1 MKIRIILLILVV
13 SVHYLHAEDG
23 HNLWLRNK
31 NTGNVTVIC
40 SDKSV
45 TTAIA
50 IQELKDGWQGQDGAT
65 ITLKIKK
72 DKTIKTD
79 GFKLSANVIQANT
92 PAGLLYGAYE
102 LLRRQQTGEPIVEK
116 IYNPSYQ
123 VRTLNHWD
131 NLDGTIER
139 GYAGLSIFWGK
150 DKNLLAPTEQEKQL
164 WKEYAR
170 ANASIGINGAVLNN
184 VNASPDMLTPGIL
197 KRVKEIAAVLRP
209 YGIKVYLS
217 IKFSSP
223 AQIGGL
229 KNSDPLNPDV
239 IKWWNAKV
247 KEIYQI
253 IPDFGGFLVKAN
265 SEGQPGPQDYGRNHA
280 DGANM
285 LADALKPFGG
295 IVMWRAFVYSP
306 SDEDRAKQAYNEFM
320 PLDGQ
325 LRDNV
330 IIQVKNGPIDFQP
343 REPFSPLFGAMKK
356 TSVMPEFQITQ
367 EYLGH
372 SIHLAFLAPMWEE
385 LLKSDTYQQGQGST
399 VAKCTDGSIY
409 NQKYTAIAGVSN
421 IGLDANWCG
430 HDIAQSNWYA
440 FGRQAWDNQITS
452 AQIADEWIK
461 LTFGNTAY
469 VKNTDWNNN
478 FLAPVKQMMLD
489 SREAVVNYMMPLG
502 FHHIF
507 SADEHYGPGPWWAPK
522 GMRPDWTPPYYHRAS
537 TDGVGFNRTKTG
549 SNAVEQYH
557 EPLASQFNDPKT
569 CPDNLLLW
577 FHHLPWDYKMKS
589 GRTLW
594 DEICYHYATGLEQVN
609 EFQKIWDKV
618 EKYVDKGRFSRVQ
631 SKLRNQRRDAQIW
644 NDACLL
650 YFQQFSN
657 MPIPYE
663 INRPQ
668 NDLDDLIFNDMKR
681 FK

>member
-1 MKIRIILLILVV
+1 MK
-13 SVHYLHAEDG
+13 
-23 HNLWLRNK
+23 N
-31 NTGNVTVIC
+31 
-40 SDKSV
+40 
-45 TTAIA
+45 
-50 IQELKDGWQGQDGAT
+50 
-65 ITLKIKK
+65 
-72 DKTIKTD
+72 
-79 GFKLSANVIQANT
+79 
-92 PAGLLYGAYE
+92 
-102 LLRRQQTGEPIVEK
+102 
-116 IYNPSYQ
+116 
-123 VRTLNHWD
+123 
-131 NLDGTIER
+131 
-139 GYAGLSIFWGK
+139 
-150 DKNLLAPTEQEKQL
+150 
-164 WKEYAR
+164 
-170 ANASIGINGAVLNN
+170 
-184 VNASPDMLTPGIL
+184 
-197 KRVKEIAAVLRP
+197 
-209 YGIKVYLS
+209 
-217 IKFSSP
+217 
-223 AQIGGL
+223 
-229 KNSDPLNPDV
+229 
-239 IKWWNAKV
+239 
-247 KEIYQI
+247 
-253 IPDFGGFLVKAN
+253 
-265 SEGQPGPQDYGRNHA
+265 
-280 DGANM
+280 
-285 LADALKPFGG
+285 
-295 IVMWRAFVYSP
+295 
-306 SDEDRAKQAYNEFM
+306 
-320 PLDGQ
+320 
-325 LRDNV
+325 
-330 IIQVKNGPIDFQP
+330 
-343 REPFSPLFGAMKK
+343 
-356 TSVMPEFQITQ
+356 TSVMAEFQITQ

-372 SIHLAFLAPMWEE
+372 SIHMAFLAPMWEE

-409 NQKYTAIAGVSN
+409 TQKYTAIAGVSN

-461 LTFGNTAY
+461 LTFGNTSD

-478 FLAPVKQMMLD
+478 FLIPVKQMMLD

-522 GMRPDWTPPYYHRAS
+522 GMRADWTPPYYHQAS
-537 TDGVGFNRTKTG
+537 ADGVGFNRTRTG

-569 CPDNLLLW
+569 CPENVLLW

-631 SKLRNQRRDAQIW
+631 SKLRHQRRDAQIW

-650 YFQQFSN
+650 YFQQFSK

-663 INRPQ
+663 LNRPQ

>member
-1 MKIRIILLILVV
+1 MKNNLLIILLSFI
-13 SVHYLHAEDG
+13 SVGLFAGDG
-23 HNLWLRNK
+23 HSLWLPK
-31 NTGNVTVIC
+31 VQPGKVTVIC
-40 SDKSV
+40 SDKSA

-50 IQELKDGWQGQDGAT
+50 VQELKDGWQGQDGAT
-65 ITLKIKK
+65 ISLKIKK
-72 DKTIKTD
+72 DKTIKPD
-79 GFKLSANVIQANT
+79 GFKLSANAIQANT
-92 PAGLLYGAYE
+92 PAGLLYGTYE

-116 IYNPSYQ
+116 VYNPSYQ

-131 NLDGTIER
+131 NLDGSIER

-150 DKNLLAPTEQEKQL
+150 DKNLLAPTEQEKLL

-223 AQIGGL
+223 AQTGGL

-253 IPDFGGFLVKAN
+253 VPDFGGFLVKAN

-306 SDEDRAKQAYNEFM
+306 SDKDRAKQAYNEFM

-325 LRDNV
+325 FRDNV

-356 TSVMPEFQITQ
+356 TSVMAEFQITQ

-372 SIHLAFLAPMWEE
+372 SIHMAFLAPMWEE

-409 NQKYTAIAGVSN
+409 TQKYTAIAGVSN

-461 LTFGNTAY
+461 LTFGNIAD
-469 VKNTDWNNN
+469 VKKTDWNNN

-507 SADEHYGPGPWWAPK
+507 AADEHYGPGPWWAPK
-522 GMRPDWTPPYYHRAS
+522 GMRADWTPPYYHQAAA
-537 TDGVGFNRTKTG
+537 DGVGFNRTHTG
-549 SNAVEQYH
+549 TNAVEQYH
-557 EPLASQFNDPKT
+557 EPLASQYNDPKT
-569 CPDNLLLW
+569 CPDNILLW

-589 GRTLW
+589 GHILW
-594 DEICYHYATGLEQVN
+594 DEICYHYATGLNQVDG
-609 EFQKIWDKV
+609 FQKTWDKV
-618 EKYVDKGRFSRVQ
+618 EKYIDKDLFIRVQ
-631 SKLRNQRRDAQIW
+631 SKLRNQRRNAQVW

-650 YFQQFSN
+650 YFQQFSKL
-657 MPIPYE
+657 PIPYE
-663 INRPQ
+663 LNRPQ
-668 NDLDDLIFNDMKR
+668 NDLDELIHNDMKR